1 MGFRWYGE
9 GDDKISLSDIKQIP
23 GVTSIV
29 WALHHK
35 MPGEIWETE
44 EIAEVQKQ
52 LEPYG
57 FNMDVVESVNVHDDI
72 KIGLPSRDKYIE
84 NYIQTIRNL
93 AKFGVK
99 VICYNF
105 MPIFDWTRSDLFH
118 PVGDGSTALFY
129 EKGMIPD
136 DYTAMAKYI
145 LDFTEKYNMSFPGWE
160 PERMAKLDELFKAYE
175 GIDHDKLWE
184 NLKYFL
190 EALMPVCEETGIK
203 MAIHMD
209 DPPWDIFGL
218 PRLLVDEPSVKK
230 FLELVDNPH
239 NCLTLCSGSLN
250 ANPENNVADIVRK
263 YCDRIAFAHIRNV
276 KHFEN
281 GDFSEASHRDCDGD
295 TGILEILK
303 AYHDCGY
310 EGYIRPDHGRHL
322 WGEKPGSVRPGYGLY
337 DRALG
342 IMYMLG
348 VWDMLD
354 KLDEKKE
361 LYNE

>member
-1 MGFRWYGE
+1 MPMQMGFRWYGE
-9 GDDKISLSDIKQIP
+9 GNDKITLADIKQIP

-29 WALHHK
+29 WALHNK
-35 MPGEIWETE
+35 MPGEIWEVD

-72 KIGLPSRDKYIE
+72 KIGLPTRDQYIA

-93 AKFGVK
+93 SKFGVK

-105 MPIFDWTRSDLFH
+105 MPIFDWTRTDLFH
-118 PVGDGSTALFY
+118 PVGDGSTALY
-129 EKGMIPD
+129 YQKDMIQS
-136 DYTAMAKYI
+136 DYKAMADYI
-145 LDFTEKYNMSFPGWE
+145 MSFTEKYNMTFPGWE
-160 PERMAKLDELFKAYE
+160 PERMAKLDELFKAYAPVTKE
-175 GIDHDKLWE
+175 KLWE

-190 EALMPVCEETGIK
+190 EALMPVCHECDIK

-218 PRLLVDEPSVKK
+218 PRLLTSAENIDRFLSMVDDPY
-230 FLELVDNPH
+230 

-250 ANPENNVADIVRK
+250 ADPNNNVADIIYK
-263 YCDRIAFAHIRNV
+263 HCDRIAFAHIRNV

-295 TGILEILK
+295 TGILDIIK
-303 AYHDCGY
+303 AYHDCHF
-310 EGYIRPDHGRHL
+310 EGYIRTDHGRHL
-322 WGEKPGSVRPGYGLY
+322 WGEGPGTVRPGYGLY

-342 IMYMLG
+342 IMYMWG
-348 VWDMLD
+348 IWDMLD
-354 KLDEKKE
+354 KLDG
-361 LYNE
+361 NG